1 VTRSDAPARRLP
13 LKAVCHRSDI
23 SRVTT
28 WISEAADTELERA
41 LHLDEFD
48 VVYQPMV
55 DLKDGRVCGAE
66 ALLRWNH
73 PRAGLLWPGDFLP
86 LVVDEQLIVRIGRR
100 VIQQVAGDAGKW
112 LHTFTEQRLTVAVN
126 LSRDHFDAVDL
137 PSHLANLV
145 HSFGFEP
152 GVLAV
157 EIPRTTLGAPT
168 QRIRSRVEAI
178 TATGVEI
185 LVDDFGKGW
194 STRDG
199 ASHEDDDLFASLRVL
214 DGAPISGIKI
224 ERNLFEDDNANP
236 GMLAALVEFVHEIG
250 MIVYAKGVQTS
261 EEAARLAQA
270 GCDRAQGYLYH
281 RPQPADYMALLL
293 REQAQASA

>member
-1 VTRSDAPARRLP
+1 
-13 LKAVCHRSDI
+13 
-23 SRVTT
+23 VTT
-28 WISEAADTELERA
+28 WISDAAPDTEIERA
-41 LHLDEFD
+41 LHLDELD
-48 VVYQPMV
+48 VVYQPVV
-55 DLKDGRVCGAE
+55 DLRDSRVCGAE

-100 VIQQVAGDAGKW
+100 VIQQVAGDGVKW
-112 LHTFTEQRLTVAVN
+112 LRTFPDHRLTLGIN

-194 STRDG
+194 SADDRVG
-199 ASHEDDDLFASLRVL
+199 HEGDDLFASLRVL
-214 DGAPISGIKI
+214 DGLPIRGVKI
-224 ERNLFEDDNANP
+224 ERDLFEAPVTDHGFLRALIDYAHAID
-236 GMLAALVEFVHEIG
+236 ML
-250 MIVYAKGVQTS
+250 VYAKRVQTS
-261 EEAARLAQA
+261 EEAGRLRDA
-270 GCDRAQGYLYH
+270 GCDRVQGYLYH

-293 REQAQASA
+293 REQEQTAS

>member
-1 VTRSDAPARRLP
+1 M
-13 LKAVCHRSDI
+13 
-23 SRVTT
+23 TT
-28 WISEAADTELERA
+28 WISDAAPDTELERA
-41 LHLDEFD
+41 LHLDELE

-55 DLKDGRVCGAE
+55 DLNSSRVCGAE

-86 LVVDEQLIVRIGRR
+86 LVIDEQLIVRIGRR
-100 VIQQVAGDAGKW
+100 VIQQVAGDAVKW
-112 LHTFTEQRLTVAVN
+112 LHTFADQRLTVAVN

-145 HSFGFEP
+145 HSFGFET

-178 TATGVEI
+178 TAAGVEI

-194 STRDG
+194 SAHDG
-199 ASHEDDDLFASLRVL
+199 GSREDDDLFASLRVL
-214 DGAPISGIKI
+214 EGLPISGIKV
-224 ERNLFEDDNANP
+224 ERNLFEGDDANR
-236 GMLAALVEFVHEIG
+236 GLLYALAELAHEIG
-250 MIVYAKGVQTS
+250 MLVYAKGVQTS
-261 EEAARLAQA
+261 EEAARLRHA
-270 GCDRAQGYLYH
+270 GCDRVQGYLYH

-293 REQAQASA
+293 REQEQASS

>member
-1 VTRSDAPARRLP
+1 M
-13 LKAVCHRSDI
+13 
-23 SRVTT
+23 TT
-28 WISEAADTELERA
+28 WISDTAPDTELERA
-41 LHLDEFD
+41 LHLDELD

-55 DLKDGRVCGAE
+55 DLTDSRVCGAE

-86 LVVDEQLIVRIGRR
+86 LVVDEQLIVRSGRR

-112 LHTFTEQRLTVAVN
+112 LHAFADQRLTVAVN

-152 GVLAV
+152 GLLAV

-168 QRIRSRVEAI
+168 ERIRHRIDAI

-185 LVDDFGKGW
+185 LIDDFGKGW
-194 STRDG
+194 SPHDRS
-199 ASHEDDDLFASLRVL
+199 SHEHDDLFASLRVL
-214 DGAPISGIKI
+214 EGLPISGLKI
-224 ERNLFEDDNANP
+224 ERNLFDGNADR
-236 GMLAALVEFVHEIG
+236 GFLLALVELAHEIG
-250 MIVYAKGVQTS
+250 MIVYAKGVQTT
-261 EEAARLAQA
+261 EESTRLGQA
-270 GCDRAQGYLYH
+270 GCDRVQGYLYH

-293 REQAQASA
+293 REQEQASS